1 MSASNITIEGGE
13 GLGQKRVCQFTDQ
26 EIENIRKKDPDAR
39 IMKVVYDDVERV
51 LTMEE
56 VKNTLTTI
64 RGLFE
69 GYRKETPEATDD
81 AIRDLICEKSAAAK
95 SMREKTHPKLFL
107 AVTSRETSE
116 DQFSMISFN
125 IHLREQVEKG
135 VMTEEDSVAAL
146 YAEMIRRNH
155 GK

>member
-1 MSASNITIEGGE
+1 
-13 GLGQKRVCQFTDQ
+13 
-26 EIENIRKKDPDAR
+26 
-39 IMKVVYDDVERV
+39 
-51 LTMEE
+51 
-56 VKNTLTTI
+56 
-64 RGLFE
+64 
-69 GYRKETPEATDD
+69 
-81 AIRDLICEKSAAAK
+81 
-95 SMREKTHPKLFL
+95 MREKTHPKLFL

-135 VMTEEDSVAAL
+135 VISEEDSVAAL

>member
-1 MSASNITIEGGE
+1 
-13 GLGQKRVCQFTDQ
+13 
-26 EIENIRKKDPDAR
+26 
-39 IMKVVYDDVERV
+39 
-51 LTMEE
+51 MEE

-116 DQFSMISFN
+116 DQFSMISFQ
-125 IHLREQVEKG
+125 HSLAGAGGERGHDRGGLGGGTVC
-135 VMTEEDSVAAL
+135 
-146 YAEMIRRNH
+146 
-155 GK
+155 

>member
-69 GYRKETPEATDD
+69 GYHKRRRRRPTT
-81 AIRDLICEKSAAAK
+81 
-95 SMREKTHPKLFL
+95 LFEIL
-107 AVTSRETSE
+107 FA
-116 DQFSMISFN
+116 
-125 IHLREQVEKG
+125 
-135 VMTEEDSVAAL
+135 
-146 YAEMIRRNH
+146 RRARPPRACGRRPTRNCSWP
-155 GK
+155 